1 MKRNRKLLVLN
12 TRHIVVH
19 STGTRQDM
27 QVRELDKLAYHFL
40 ITKSGRLINIRP
52 LSHSNGKIEV
62 AWLGGLD
69 KRGRHV
75 DNRTE
80 EQKETLFNTLV
91 VLSEQFPLASIVG
104 ADELY
109 VYGFANPGFDIK
121 IWLKSYL
128 PPFLQAA

>member
-1 MKRNRKLLVLN
+1 MKKRKKL
-12 TRHIVVH
+12 RIPGSQHIVVH

-27 QVRELDKLAYHFL
+27 QLKELDRLPFHFL
-40 ITKSGRLINIRP
+40 ITRSGRLINIKP
-52 LSHSNGKIEV
+52 LPQNDGKIEV

-69 KRGRHV
+69 KHGRHV

-91 VLSEQFPLASIVG
+91 VLIERFPMASIVG

-109 VYGFANPGFDIK
+109 VYGFPNPGFDIK
-121 IWLKSYL
+121 GWLKSYL
-128 PPFLQAA
+128 PPFLLAA